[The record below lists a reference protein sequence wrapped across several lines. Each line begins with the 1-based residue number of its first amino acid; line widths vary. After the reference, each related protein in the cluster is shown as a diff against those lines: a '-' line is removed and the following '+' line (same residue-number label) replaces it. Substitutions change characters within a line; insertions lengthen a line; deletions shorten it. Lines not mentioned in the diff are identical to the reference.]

1 MVAQGARIVTQAGR
15 LARSGIAWA
24 GRHRVVVGVVVVVV
38 AVWLANGSGEDGAV
52 LADGVAGDVSEAE
65 TQAPTPAPSAPDRTV
80 APSASPRPTASPTPS
95 PTATSPDPDPTPTP
109 AASTAPPATSAGP
122 RGDGAP
128 VIVQG
133 RVVDIVDGDTIDLSD
148 GTRVRLAIVDTP
160 EVHDGVEPC
169 GPEAADFT
177 GSFLAGQTVAVYRPR
192 AAPQADGYG
201 RTLGEVVR
209 VSDGASLNVALVRAG
224 LGTIDDRFT
233 HEDPDLADRLEAA
246 ASGAPSP
253 SCAPQGQA
261 QPVPFV
267 AGHTGRTDGGWA
279 CHPAYQECLPQTDDL
294 DCGDIGHQVT
304 LLGDGDP
311 YRLDGRSTSREDGL
325 GCEAEGPWSAGQTY
339 PYY

>member
-15 LARSGIAWA
+15 LVRSVIAWA
-24 GRHRVVVGVVVVVV
+24 RRHRVVAGVLVVVV

-52 LADGVAGDVSEAE
+52 LADGVAEDVSEAE
-65 TQAPTPAPSAPDRTV
+65 THAPTRAPSTPDRTL
-80 APSASPRPTASPTPS
+80 APSASPRPTSSPIPS
-95 PTATSPDPDPTPTP
+95 PTATSPDPDPTPAP
-109 AASTAPPATSAGP
+109 STAPPATSAGP
-122 RGDGAP
+122 RGDQAP
-128 VIVQG
+128 VILQG

-160 EVHDGVEPC
+160 EVHEGVEPC

-177 GSFLAGQTVAVYRPR
+177 GRFLAGQTVAVYRPQS
-192 AAPQADGYG
+192 APQTDRYG

-224 LGTIDDRFT
+224 LGTVDDRFT
-233 HEDPDLADRLEAA
+233 HEDPDLAERLAAA
-246 ASGAPSP
+246 ASGAASP
-253 SCAPQGQA
+253 SCAPQA
-261 QPVPFV
+261 QPPPVPFAAV
-267 AGHTGRTDGGWA
+267 HTGRTDGGWT

-294 DCGDIGHQVT
+294 DCGDVGHQVT
-304 LLGDGDP
+304 LLGDSDP

-325 GCEAEGPWSAGQTY
+325 GCEAKGPWSPDQTY